1 MRKISVRVYPNK
13 NQTRVEKTNHLPG
26 LNRPGYKIYLTKP
39 AQNNQANQEL
49 IQVMA
54 DHFQTKPNQV
64 FLLKGQTQR
73 NKLIGISN

>member
-13 NQTRVEKTNHLPG
+13 NQTKVKRTNHLPG
-26 LNRPGYKIYLTKP
+26 LNQPGYKIYLTKP

-54 DHFQTKPNQV
+54 EHFKTKPNQI
-64 FLLKGQTQR
+64 FILRGQTQR
-73 NKLIGISN
+73 NKLIGISD